1 MHAGAESQ
9 RAALERSN
17 EMDGP
22 VFKIKDDPRIFAFG
36 SFLRRTSIDEL
47 PQLLN
52 VLQGDMSLV
61 GPRPLPVYE
70 IQRIQK
76 DAQRRRLSV
85 KPGLT
90 CLWQISGRNRIAS
103 FDDWVAL
110 DLKYIDNW
118 SLWLDMQILVRTIPA
133 VLRGAGAH

>member
-1 MHAGAESQ
+1 MHTDAESK
-9 RAALERSN
+9 RAELESLN

-22 VFKIKDDPRIFAFG
+22 VFKIKDDPRIFG
-36 SFLRRTSIDEL
+36 LGRWLRKTSIDEL

-52 VLQGDMSLV
+52 VLWGEMSLV

-70 IQRIQK
+70 IERIEK
-76 DAQRRRLSV
+76 HAQRRRLSV

-90 CLWQISGRNRIAS
+90 CLWQVTGRNGIKN
-103 FDDWVAL
+103 FEEWVAL

-118 SLWLDMQILVRTIPA
+118 SLWLDLKILVKTLPA
-133 VLRGAGAH
+133 VFRGLGAS